1 MESNPNKVFTHNNIM
16 NNNQYSYISNEESIL
31 KSKAESKSSG
41 SSLPEMAFPIMPAYA
56 QPAYSEPLI
65 VPIQTRY
72 EVPSIYTPDTYYVP
86 PTPAIER
93 NAFVTY
99 WRKVGGGSFMLSL
112 LIHTGILIAAYFI
125 VETIV
130 KEEKVEFIS
139 GAVNLQ
145 RQEASQQLAYQS
157 LEKKRLNI
165 NSQTPL
171 KRLVSNSTT
180 ASIALPDVPLEN
192 IELPEASTLM
202 KVKQSS
208 GGFGGG
214 LSAVGGTPQV
224 HTVNNMLKVFKVN
237 PLNALPP
244 TLRSR
249 CDITERLLKLKE
261 NGGLPECENAV
272 SSALEYLKTKQNYD
286 GSWGENSKGAMTG
299 LALLCYFGR
308 CETPDSPIYGD
319 TVMKGIMYLI
329 ELQKKNPHQLFSEA
343 TTGNGAVYEHGIATY
358 ALGEMYI
365 LARLGNKSLPGMREA
380 FEGGVKVIIE
390 SQRKTGGWCY
400 NSELGTYGNSR
411 DDLSVTGW
419 QYQALKAAKLTSLKI
434 EGLHSAI
441 SNVIDYIDS
450 VKTVDGGYGTTN
462 REAAYHQ
469 WGLTGAGVLGLQML
483 ATNKS
488 AASRKGVKFAHE
500 MFLKEPPIYSGE
512 FRHLLYSWYYYSQ
525 IFFQN
530 GGEEWQYWNDTAQ
543 PEILKNQ
550 SKDGSWSHSS
560 AMAGG
565 DKIQATAFCT
575 LMLEVYYRYL
585 KVGDK
590 GEKSIF
596 DK

>member
-1 MESNPNKVFTHNNIM
+1 M
-16 NNNQYSYISNEESIL
+16 NNNEFSYISGGESIQNL
-31 KSKAESKSSG
+31 NPKSRSEAK
-41 SSLPEMAFPIMPAYA
+41 LPEMLFPMFPAYA
-56 QPAYSEPLI
+56 QPIYAEPMP
-65 VPIQTRY
+65 VPMQ
-72 EVPSIYTPDTYYVP
+72 PAYVP
-86 PTPAIER
+86 PATYSHNTYYLSPGPIAKR
-93 NAFVTY
+93 NLFSAY
-99 WRKVGGGSFMLSL
+99 WRKVGGGSFILSL
-112 LIHTGILIAAYFI
+112 LIHAGILIAAYFV

-130 KEEKVEFIS
+130 KEEKVDFLS
-139 GAVNLQ
+139 GTVNLQ
-145 RQEASQQLAYQS
+145 RQEATQQLAYQS
-157 LEKKRLNI
+157 LEKKRSKIDN
-165 NSQTPL
+165 QTPL
-171 KRLVSNSTT
+171 KRLVSKSTT
-180 ASIALPDVPLEN
+180 AGIALPDIPIET
-192 IELPEASTLM
+192 IELPETSTLM
-202 KVKQSS
+202 KVQNTS

-214 LSAVGGTPQV
+214 FSAIGGAPRTI
-224 HTVNNMLKVFKVN
+224 NNLLNVFKGN
-237 PLNALPP
+237 PINALPP

-249 CDITERLLKLKE
+249 CDKTERLLKLKE

-272 SSALEYLKTKQNYD
+272 NAALAYLKTKQNYD
-286 GSWGENSKGAMTG
+286 GSWGSTNKGAMTG

-308 CETPDSPIYGD
+308 CETPDSSIYGD

-329 ELQKKNPHQLFSEA
+329 ELQKKNPYKLFSEA
-343 TTGNGAVYEHGIATY
+343 STGNGSVYEHGIATY

-365 LARLGNKSLPGMREA
+365 LARMGNKSLPGMREA
-380 FEGGVKVIIE
+380 FEEGVKVIIE

-400 NSELGTYGNSR
+400 NTELGIYGDNR

-434 EGLHSAI
+434 EGLHS
-441 SNVIDYIDS
+441 SVSKVIDYIDS

-462 REAAYHQ
+462 REASYHQ

-483 ATNKS
+483 ASNKS
-488 AASRKGVKFAHE
+488 ADAKSGVKFAHE
-500 MFLKEPPIYSGE
+500 MFLKEPPKYSDN

-525 IFFQN
+525 IFFQS

-550 SKDGSWSHSS
+550 SKDGSWTHSS
-560 AMAGG
+560 AMQGG

-590 GEKSIF
+590 GQKSIF